1 MAGMPYPPKFALST
15 PLLHLECR
23 LYLGHRLGSTHYWY
37 WDAQKRTFMHTRDWP
52 FSPISESE
60 VKEWYGNSKWKIEQW
75 TNVVS
80 RHDTIVSRHKWPIR
94 VKCTIQRYIFDCFSF
109 GSRSVL
115 VRFSFD
121 SRSVLVRSSFILR
134 SSFVH
139 PSFGI
144 RSGFVR
150 DSKNN
155 NRINEEAT
163 EMYLRHNGGI
173 T

>member
-1 MAGMPYPPKFALST
+1 MIRSFQDT
-15 PLLHLECR
+15 ND
-23 LYLGHRLGSTHYWY
+23 RLGLNALY
-37 WDAQKRTFMHTRDWP
+37 
-52 FSPISESE
+52 
-60 VKEWYGNSKWKIEQW
+60 
-75 TNVVS
+75 NVIILV
-80 RHDTIVSRHKWPIR
+80 R
-94 VKCTIQRYIFDCFSF
+94 FSF
-109 GSRSVL
+109 GPRSVL
-115 VRFSFD
+115 VRFSFGP
-121 SRSVLVRSSFILR
+121 RSVLVRFSFGLR

>member
-1 MAGMPYPPKFALST
+1 MALLTTGIGTLRNERLCIRATGPSRQSAKAKSKNGTATANGRLNNEQTSYQGMIRSFQGTIRSYHGMIRPFQDTNNRFKLNAL
-15 PLLHLECR
+15 
-23 LYLGHRLGSTHYWY
+23 Y
-37 WDAQKRTFMHTRDWP
+37 
-52 FSPISESE
+52 
-60 VKEWYGNSKWKIEQW
+60 
-75 TNVVS
+75 NVIILVRS
-80 RHDTIVSRHKWPIR
+80 SFGLRSVLVQS
-94 VKCTIQRYIFDCFSF
+94 SF

-115 VRFSFD
+115 VRFSFG
-121 SRSVLVRSSFILR
+121 SR

-155 NRINEEAT
+155 KRINEEAT